1 MEAGLPADLPRLT
14 RDRPAPPAGVVH
26 LGVGAFF
33 KAFGA
38 IWLEDAMAASGGN
51 WGVVGVSLRRPDER
65 DKLAPQDY
73 AYQAVELGPEGR
85 QVRKVQVLRDVLVAP
100 EDPEAVLSA
109 MADPAIRIVSLTV
122 TEKGY
127 THSPATGRL
136 DFAHPD
142 VVHDLE
148 HPEAPRSTIGFLVR
162 ALDRRR
168 QTGIRPFTVLCCDN
182 LPSNGR
188 MLRGLVLEF
197 AERVDPALA
206 AWIAAEARFPST
218 MVDRIVPATTSADI
232 ERLAKEMGQHD
243 EGPVFHEPFRQWA
256 IEDDFV
262 DGVRPDFGAVGAQL
276 TSEVEPFELM
286 KLRCLN
292 GTHSAL
298 AYLGYLSGRET
309 VAEAV
314 ADPILAAF
322 IERLWQ
328 TEIEPSLVPPE
339 GVDLSA
345 YTAALRT
352 RYANPAIRHRTWQI
366 AMDGSQKLPQRILGT
381 VADNLAAERPVT
393 CLAAVVAAW
402 MHYVGGTDEAGRA
415 IDVRDPLADR
425 LRALSEG
432 ARSAE
437 ARADALLSMREIF
450 PETLAT
456 DPRFRDQ
463 VADSLA
469 SLENRGARSTLEAYL

>member
-1 MEAGLPADLPRLT
+1 MPADLPRLT

-38 IWLEDAMAASGGN
+38 IWLEDAMATSGGN

-65 DKLAPQDY
+65 DKLASQGY

-85 QVRKVQVLRDVLVAP
+85 QVRKVQVLRDILVAP
-100 EDPEAVLSA
+100 EDAGAVLSA
-109 MADPAIRIVSLTV
+109 MADPSIRIVSLTV

-136 DFAHPD
+136 DFGHPD
-142 VVHDLE
+142 VVHDLAR
-148 HPEAPRSTIGFLVR
+148 PEEPRSTVGFLVR

-168 QTGIRPFTVLCCDN
+168 QAGARPFTVLCCDN

-197 AERVDPALA
+197 AERVAPDLA

-218 MVDRIVPATTSADI
+218 MVDRIVPATTPADI
-232 ERLAKEMGQHD
+232 DDLARETGQLD

-262 DGVRPDFGAVGAQL
+262 DGARPDFEAAGAQL

-298 AYLGYLSGRET
+298 AYLGYLAGHET
-309 VAEAV
+309 VAQAI
-314 ADPILAAF
+314 ADPVLGAF
-322 IERLWQ
+322 VDRLWH
-328 TEIEPSLVPPE
+328 TEIVPSLAPPH
-339 GVDLSA
+339 GVDLLA

-352 RYANPAIRHRTWQI
+352 RYINPAIRHRTWQI

-381 VADNLAAERPVT
+381 AADNLAAERPVT
-393 CLAAVVAAW
+393 CLATVVAAW
-402 MHYVGGTDEAGRA
+402 MRYVGGTDEAGRA
-415 IDVRDPLADR
+415 IDVRDPLAGR
-425 LRALSEG
+425 LRTLSEG
-432 ARSAE
+432 AESAE
-437 ARADALLSMREIF
+437 ARADALLSVREIF

-456 DPRFRDQ
+456 DRRFRDQ
-463 VADSLA
+463 VARSLA
-469 SLENRGARSTLEAYL
+469 SLENRGVQSTLETFQ

>member
-1 MEAGLPADLPRLT
+1 MPADLPRLT

-38 IWLEDAMAASGGN
+38 IWLEDAMAASGGD

-65 DKLAPQDY
+65 DKLASQSY

-85 QVRKVQVLRDVLVAP
+85 QVRKVQVLRDILVAP
-100 EDPEAVLSA
+100 EDAGAVLSA
-109 MADPAIRIVSLTV
+109 MADPAVRIVSLTV

-142 VVHDLE
+142 VVHDLA
-148 HPEAPRSTIGFLVR
+148 HPDEPRSTVGFLVR

-168 QTGIRPFTVLCCDN
+168 QAGARPFTVLCCDN

-197 AERVDPALA
+197 AERTAPDLA

-218 MVDRIVPATTSADI
+218 MVDRIVPATTPADV
-232 ERLAKEMGQHD
+232 EDLARETGQLD

-262 DGVRPDFGAVGAQL
+262 DGVRPDFAAAGAQL

-298 AYLGYLSGRET
+298 AYLGYLAGH
-309 VAEAV
+309 EAV
-314 ADPILAAF
+314 AQAIADPVLAAF
-322 IERLWQ
+322 VDQLWH
-328 TEIEPSLVPPE
+328 TEIVPSLAPPE
-339 GVDLSA
+339 GVDLLA

-381 VADNLAAERPVT
+381 AADNLAAHRPVT
-393 CLAAVVAAW
+393 RLATVVAAW
-402 MHYVGGTDEAGRA
+402 MRYVGGTDEAGLP

-425 LRALSEG
+425 LRAMSEVAG
-432 ARSAE
+432 RAE
-437 ARADALLSMREIF
+437 ARADALLSVREIF

-463 VADSLA
+463 VARSLA
-469 SLENRGARSTLEAYL
+469 SLENRGVRSTLETFQ

>member
-1 MEAGLPADLPRLT
+1 MEDGLPADVPRLT
-14 RDRPAPPAGVVH
+14 RDRPAPPLGVVH

-38 IWLEDAMAASGGN
+38 IWLEDAMAASGGD
-51 WGVVGVSLRRPDER
+51 WGVIGVSLRRPDER
-65 DKLAPQDY
+65 NKLAPQDY

-85 QVRKVQVLRDVLVAP
+85 QVRKVQMLRDILVAP
-100 EDPEAVLSA
+100 EDPEAVLA
-109 MADPAIRIVSLTV
+109 VMADPAIRIVSLTV

-142 VVHDLE
+142 ILHDLE
-148 HPEAPRSTIGFLVR
+148 QPDAPRSAVGFLVR

-168 QTGIRPFTVLCCDN
+168 RAGVRPFTVLCCDN

-197 AERVDPALA
+197 AERVDPSLA

-232 ERLAKEMGQHD
+232 ERLAKETGLRD
-243 EGPVFHEPFRQWA
+243 DGPVFHEPFRQWA

-276 TSEVEPFELM
+276 TAEVEPFELM

-298 AYLGYLSGRET
+298 AYLGYLSGHET

-314 ADPILAAF
+314 ADPILASF
-322 IERLWQ
+322 VQRLWR
-328 TEIEPSLVPPE
+328 TEILPSLIPPG
-339 GVDLSA
+339 GVDIEA
-345 YTAALRT
+345 YTADLLA
-352 RYANPAIRHRTWQI
+352 RYRNPAIRHRTWQI

-381 VADNLAAERPVT
+381 VGDNLSAERSVDG
-393 CLAAVVAAW
+393 LATVVAAW
-402 MHYVGGTDEAGRA
+402 MRYVGGTDEAGRP

-425 LRALSEG
+425 LRALSNEAEG
-432 ARSAE
+432 AE
-437 ARADALLSMREIF
+437 ARAHALLSVREVF
-450 PETLAT
+450 PEALAA
-456 DPRFRDQ
+456 DPQFRDP
-463 VADSLA
+463 VARSLA
-469 SLENRGARSTLEAYL
+469 SLETRGARFTLEALS